1 MEEYLVKRTFDVM
14 DMFDE
19 LGDGD
24 KKEFLHEAIRNLN
37 YDDGYEVTKGAA
49 LMLEDYQ
56 QCKLI
61 REVYDDIAEEGFKEG
76 AEWAQKKFVKSLWHD
91 ASEEPD
97 DEKEIII
104 SMNVGTIEEECVML
118 IYRKENP
125 STLFANGCRKWC
137 YLSDLLP
144 KEGGEECTD

>member
-1 MEEYLVKRTFDVM
+1 MIDEKKIEDACWDIFHYNFLGAGEDWVEKLDGEKEELYSGEQVSDAIQ
-14 DMFDE
+14 
-19 LGDGD
+19 LG
-24 KKEFLHEAIRNLN
+24 I
-37 YDDGYEVTKGAA
+37 
-49 LMLEDYQ
+49 
-56 QCKLI
+56 
-61 REVYDDIAEEGFKEG
+61 
-76 AEWAQKKFVKSLWHD
+76 EWAQKEIINSLWHD

-144 KEGGEECTD
+144 KEGGEGCTD